1 MLKGLFGSSTSKNQQ
16 KGSIPNQGQRKG
28 FLQRRLNGARIVSS
42 SVGRSASSMA
52 GSVARRGAKYA
63 GNKMNQARAGGMG
76 AMRDMM
82 LTKNEVTEKR
92 KLQSMI
98 SRLRRRLELEYRKV
112 QRGQLK
118 HTDLEKFQK
127 DIIREILKGDRNNRN
142 KNSRILTNSEIEKGR
157 VLIQKMNGNRSQ
169 VRGITSN
176 LKRNANVKKAVA
188 AFKPPGLTKSV
199 SLNRRNPLNNSRRA
213 VFERINVQRTPN
225 STQSMTKREHSLAV
239 SKKLGELMNKMNT
252 INVSLSPVNPNY
264 HGYTTLYKSKKP
276 FRGNQWQ
283 TNLIEFSSYDLNPPT
298 NTMMNSRNGYY
309 LYMKVP
315 EKNGQSFSFEFRNK

>member
-28 FLQRRLNGARIVSS
+28 FLQRRLNGARIISS

-142 KNSRILTNSEIEKGR
+142 KNSRILTNAEIEKGR
-157 VLIQKMNGNRSQ
+157 VLIQKMNGNRNTT
-169 VRGITSN
+169 RGIVN
-176 LKRNANVKKAVA
+176 DIKRNVSVKKAA
-188 AFKPPGLTKSV
+188 SAFKSKTA
-199 SLNRRNPLNNSRRA
+199 SLNENQTRRIANLEAQVRKQNPVVNN
-213 VFERINVQRTPN
+213 PN
-225 STQSMTKREHSLAV
+225 SSNAV
-239 SKKLGELMNKMNT
+239 GVPK
-252 INVSLSPVNPNY
+252 
-264 HGYTTLYKSKKP
+264 
-276 FRGNQWQ
+276 Q
-283 TNLIEFSSYDLNPPT
+283 PP
-298 NTMMNSRNGYY
+298 R
-309 LYMKVP
+309 
-315 EKNGQSFSFEFRNK
+315 